1 MSSLSPLSP
10 LSSLSNIDQI
20 DLLEFKKFVTIYL
33 SNNNDLKDL
42 NKSQLYLK
50 QYRNKQVNGFNI
62 KDSRTLYMS
71 VLLYRFKTELDVGEI
86 FWKITR
92 IMILS
97 ILTNNQT
104 IDLNIKNYLDH
115 FEIWKKNDIDKLII
129 DIASVYFNILETKLS
144 IENDNTNTD
153 KTNTDKTNIVQLDN
167 ILKNIEEQCI
177 KINILEQVLR
187 TTHSIIDSKNK
198 QIINIVTK
206 AYWDKIEE
214 DIKNHNYTII
224 IANLEELKNNM
235 KQILPKTEQNNL
247 NYLVDECFDI
257 SYFTEMMTNNV
268 FDKSNISNLLNII
281 MVFLKEWD
289 SLDVKEIYDTE
300 YNRLNDLIN
309 NSEYHTAFRIL
320 LENCSELVSN
330 LLMKKEAWIQLLLKK

>member
-1 MSSLSPLSP
+1 

-153 KTNTDKTNIVQLDN
+153 KTNTDKTNILQLDN

>member
-1 MSSLSPLSP
+1 MSSLSPLSS
-10 LSSLSNIDQI
+10 LSSLSHIDQI

-309 NSEYHTAFRIL
+309 NSEYHTGFRIL

>member
-1 MSSLSPLSP
+1 MSSLSPLSSLSS

-129 DIASVYFNILETKLS
+129 DIASVYFNVLETKLS
-144 IENDNTNTD
+144 IEND

-177 KINILEQVLR
+177 KINILEQVLC

-198 QIINIVTK
+198 HIMNIVTK

-214 DIKNHNYTII
+214 DIENHNYTII

-235 KQILPKTEQNNL
+235 KQILPKTEINNL
-247 NYLVDECFDI
+247 NYLLDECFDI
-257 SYFTEMMTNNV
+257 SYFKEMMTNNV

-309 NSEYHTAFRIL
+309 NSEYHTGFRIL